1 MYIFIIRIDMAKRM
15 FHINI
20 YKCVD
25 YNLSIFKSLFYR
37 HVVMDTG
44 FSTS

>member
-1 MYIFIIRIDMAKRM
+1 MAKRM

-25 YNLSIFKSLFYR
+25 YNLSIFKSLFLILLLHKPYLKCITD
-37 HVVMDTG
+37 M
-44 FSTS
+44 S